1 MKKSKPLP
9 PIRQKDPI
17 EEKIEQRRRQILV
30 HSYIYYALDD
40 NIISD
45 SQWSKWAVEL
55 AELQEKYP
63 EIAEQTAFAEDF
75 PVLTFLAHRIASM
88 LMKPPYFLY
97 GTHCQNSIKKT
108 VALRRL
114 CSPVVVPPHLQEAC

>member
-75 PVLTFLAHRIASM
+75 KDFDPSTGFNLNYRQPEIMRKVEQLLE
-88 LMKPPYFLY
+88 LE
-97 GTHCQNSIKKT
+97 KKK
-108 VALRRL
+108 R
-114 CSPVVVPPHLQEAC
+114 